1 MSKTNSNIS
10 QANSIKKASVAKT
23 ALLGAGI
30 GLLLILFFI
39 TGAETQ
45 PHWPELW
52 KIRPLII
59 TPLAGALG
67 GSLAYIATKLLTR
80 EGLNRIV
87 AIILSFIGFLIA
99 LWLGIVLGLD
109 GTLWD

>member
-1 MSKTNSNIS
+1 MKQTSTTFIGPVNKGSVL
-10 QANSIKKASVAKT
+10 KAM
-23 ALLGAGI
+23 LIGAGI
-30 GLLLILFFI
+30 GLLIILFFI

-45 PHWPELW
+45 PHWPDNW

-59 TPLAGALG
+59 TPLVAAFAGG
-67 GSLAYIATKLLTR
+67 FSYIVSKGLKR
-80 EGLNRIV
+80 EGLNGIL
-87 AIILSFIGFLIA
+87 AIILSLIGFFVA

>member
-1 MSKTNSNIS
+1 MTNTNQNPKI
-10 QANSIKKASVAKT
+10 AEPIKRVSLIKS
-23 ALLGAGI
+23 ALIGAGL
-30 GLLLILFFI
+30 GLVIILTFI

-67 GSLAYIATKLLTR
+67 GALAYMATKLLKR
-80 EGLNRIV
+80 AGLNGVIAMV
-87 AIILSFIGFLIA
+87 LSFIGFLVS

-109 GTLWD
+109 GTLRD

>member
-1 MSKTNSNIS
+1 MT
-10 QANSIKKASVAKT
+10 QSITFFTESMNRSSLFKAI
-23 ALLGAGI
+23 LIGAGVGI
-30 GLLLILFFI
+30 MVILFFI

-45 PHWPELW
+45 PHWPASW

-59 TPLAGALG
+59 TPLAGGFG
-67 GSLAYIATKLLTR
+67 GAFFYISNILLR
-80 EGLNRIV
+80 RKGLKIV
-87 AIILSFIGFLIA
+87 AALIFSVLGFIIA